1 MMTARAIII
10 GYNKISHLEHGDQ
23 TPRPTEILVPLVVLP
38 RRWTE
43 RWHP

>member
-1 MMTARAIII
+1 MMIERAIITD
-10 GYNKISHLEHGDQ
+10 YNKISHLEHGDQ
-23 TPRPTEILVPLVVLP
+23 TPRPIEILVPLVVLP